1 MNLGINTFDEVKKQV
16 KEDNLNPE
24 LIEFVIDRIDK
35 DKFLKRQ
42 IEYAIQRAIFEE
54 ISSNTKVK
62 PKFL

>member
-1 MNLGINTFDEVKKQV
+1 MNLGINTFDEVKKQI

-24 LIEFVIDRIDK
+24 LIEFVIDRIEK

-42 IEYAIQRAIFEE
+42 IEYAIKRAIFEE
-54 ISSNTKVK
+54 IKSNTKVK

>member
-42 IEYAIQRAIFEE
+42 IEYAIKRAIFEE
-54 ISSNTKVK
+54 IKSNTKVK

>member
-35 DKFLKRQ
+35 DKFLKTQ
-42 IEYAIQRAIFEE
+42 IEYAIKRAIFEE
-54 ISSNTKVK
+54 IKSNTKVK

>member
-1 MNLGINTFDEVKKQV
+1 MNLGINTFDEVRRQV

-42 IEYAIQRAIFEE
+42 IEYAIKRAIFEE
-54 ISSNTKVK
+54 IKSNTKVK

>member
-1 MNLGINTFDEVKKQV
+1 MNLGINTFDEVRRQV

-35 DKFLKRQ
+35 DKFLQRQ
-42 IEYAIQRAIFEE
+42 IEYAIKRAIFKE
-54 ISSNTKVK
+54 IKSNTKVK

>member
-24 LIEFVIDRIDK
+24 LIEFVINRIDK

-42 IEYAIQRAIFEE
+42 IEYAIKRAIFEE
-54 ISSNTKVK
+54 IKSNTKVK